1 MGGRRDKREL
11 WGWKERDGGH
21 QTGCGEKRSEER
33 TFAGRDMGICGSPCT
48 RSLNCPNIWGGGSA
62 SPPPTQTAGG
72 GSHYAT
78 EEEEEEE
85 ESPFAGKYPYSSVRE
100 QKGGGAKKSRR
111 QYCALPSSF
120 HGVTLGRRRKDHPWT
135 SLSYAAQRHIGES
148 SREERR
154 SKQLH
159 SVFFSD

>member
-21 QTGCGEKRSEER
+21 QTGCGEKKER
-33 TFAGRDMGICGSPCT
+33 REDFCWSRYGNLWLALYKIAQLSQYMGGD
-48 RSLNCPNIWGGGSA
+48 SA
-62 SPPPTQTAGG
+62 SPSPTQTAGG

-78 EEEEEEE
+78 EEE

-100 QKGGGAKKSRR
+100 QKGRGAKKSRR

-135 SLSYAAQRHIGES
+135 SLSYAAQRHLGELKG
-148 SREERR
+148 RR
-154 SKQLH
+154 GK
-159 SVFFSD
+159 

>member
-21 QTGCGEKRSEER
+21 QTGCGEKKSEER
-33 TFAGRDMGICGSPCT
+33 TLAGRDMGICGSPCT
-48 RSLNCPNIWGGGSA
+48 YKIAQLSQYMGDSA

-78 EEEEEEE
+78 EEEEEE

-100 QKGGGAKKSRR
+100 QKGGGVKKSRR

-120 HGVTLGRRRKDHPWT
+120 PGVTLGRRRKDHPWT
-135 SLSYAAQRHIGES
+135 SLIYAAQRHLGELKG
-148 SREERR
+148 RR
-154 SKQLH
+154 GK
-159 SVFFSD
+159 